1 MTTASD
7 VVTKITTEIKTIAGS
22 KLTAKD
28 QTYLA
33 LASTILSA
41 VASEAADAL
50 AGKFDMPLLYEGIG
64 NIEDGSLLVEQ
75 GGVKIATALK
85 GPATTT
91 EAATNA

>member
-7 VVTKITTEIKTIAGS
+7 IVTKLATEIKTIAGS
-22 KLTAKD
+22 KLTAKEQAYVD
-28 QTYLA
+28 LA
-33 LASTILSA
+33 ATMLST
-41 VASEAADAL
+41 VADEAGDAL

-85 GPATTT
+85 GPAATT